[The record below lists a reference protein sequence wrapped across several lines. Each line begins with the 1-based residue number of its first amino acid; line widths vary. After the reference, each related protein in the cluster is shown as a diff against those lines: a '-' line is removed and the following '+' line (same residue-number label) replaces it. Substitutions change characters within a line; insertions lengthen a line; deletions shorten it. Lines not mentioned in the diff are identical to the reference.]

1 MSPPVRLGLAL
12 SNEVPLART
21 ALLARRA
28 EELGLAEVWL
38 AESSHG
44 RTTTAAATVVGH
56 ATSAIGIG
64 LGVVNPFWRHPSLIA
79 MEAATID
86 EAIGG
91 RLRLG
96 LGAAIWTLRALGEAD
111 ERTRRPLTAMAE
123 AIRVTRAILRGEPG
137 PGGSVY
143 TVRPDARLDFE
154 PLRRDIP
161 IYVGAVNPKM
171 MEATGELADGAYLGA
186 ITSPGYVRWA
196 RERIATGAAR
206 GGRDP
211 DSMDVIANVLVGVSE
226 NRRAARDAVRPVLAY
241 YLDRVEDVVRAESG
255 ADPEAL
261 AAARAAVQELGVEK
275 AGARLPE
282 ELIDVFAAAG
292 TPDEVAAALRRFVDA
307 GLKGVLAWHVLGPDP
322 ERGLALLAAEAWPAP
337 ALSS

>member
-1 MSPPVRLGLAL
+1 MTPAVRLGLAL
-12 SNEVPLART
+12 SNEVPLSRT
-21 ALLARRA
+21 AALARRA

-38 AESSHG
+38 PESRHG
-44 RTTTAAATVVGH
+44 RTSTTAATVVGH
-56 ATSAIGIG
+56 ATADIGIG

-111 ERTRRPLTAMAE
+111 ERTGRPLTAMVE
-123 AIRVTRAILRGEPG
+123 AIRVIRAILRDEPG

-143 TVRPDARLDFE
+143 PVRPDASLDFE
-154 PLRRDIP
+154 PLRRDLP
-161 IYVGAVNPKM
+161 IYIGAVNRKM

-196 RERIATGAAR
+196 RERLAAGAAR
-206 GGRDP
+206 SGRESDAI
-211 DSMDVIANVLVGVSE
+211 DVIANVLVSVSDD
-226 NRRAARDAVRPVLAY
+226 RAAARAAVRPVLAY
-241 YLDRVEDVVRAESG
+241 YLHRVEEVVRSQSG
-255 ADPEAL
+255 ADPGAL
-261 AAARAAVQELGVEK
+261 ATARAAVEDLGVGE
-275 AGARLPE
+275 AARRLPE

-292 TPDEVAAALRRFVDA
+292 TPDEVAATLRRFLDA

-322 ERGLALLAAEAWPAP
+322 EQGLRLLATEAWPAP
-337 ALSS
+337 ALSP